1 MNDPLCA
8 ASILSRFVTETR
20 IMSAIEQPATLPLPA
35 LQPPRR
41 YLFGPGPT
49 MVDPRVYEA
58 ISRPIVGH
66 LDPYFIQVMG
76 EVQQLLRTAFGTTDG
91 GTLVISG
98 TGSAGMEA
106 AVANFVD
113 PGAKFAIFANGYFSD
128 RLTEM
133 AKRQGANVV
142 RLEKGWGEIFTDSEA
157 ADFIRREK
165 PHVVA
170 YVHAETSTGALQSGK
185 AICAAAHDGGALVI
199 ADCVTSLGGLPVE
212 FDRTGIDVAYSCSQ
226 KGLSCPPG
234 LSPIAMSPRAMDFLR
249 ARTTPSRSWYLDLKL
264 IHDYSTVSHRYHHTA
279 PISMF
284 YALREALMVI
294 AEEGIENRWERHRRC
309 HHSFVKGIEAMGLR
323 MHVPEAHR
331 ITTLNTVCV
340 PEGVDEAKVR
350 RQLLDGPGIEIA
362 GGFGPLAGKVFRIG
376 LMGPLATEENV
387 QFFLAEFRKV
397 LSAGGYPI

>member
-1 MNDPLCA
+1 
-8 ASILSRFVTETR
+8 
-20 IMSAIEQPATLPLPA
+20 MSAIEQTTALHLPA

-41 YLFGPGPT
+41 YLFGPGPS
-49 MVDPRVYEA
+49 MVHPRVYEA
-58 ISRPIVGH
+58 LSKPIVGH

-76 EVQQLLRTAFGTTDG
+76 DVQQLLKTTFGTSDG
-91 GTLVISG
+91 ATLVISG

-106 AVANFVD
+106 AVANFVE
-113 PGAKFAIFANGYFSD
+113 PGAKFAVFANGYFSD

-142 RLEKGWGEIFTDSEA
+142 RFEKGWGETFTDDEA
-157 ADFIRREK
+157 TEFIRREK
-165 PHVVA
+165 PKVVA
-170 YVHAETSTGALQSGK
+170 YVHAETSTGALQAGR
-185 AICAAAHDGGALVI
+185 AICAAAHDAGALAI
-199 ADCVTSLGGLPVE
+199 ADCVTSLGGVPVE
-212 FDRTGIDVAYSCSQ
+212 FDRTGIDVAYSCTQ

-234 LSPIAMSPRAMDFLR
+234 LSPMAMSPRAMDFLR

-309 HHSFVKGIEAMGLR
+309 NRAFVKGVEAMGLR

-331 ITTLNTVCV
+331 IATLNTVCV
-340 PEGVDEAKVR
+340 PDGVDEAKAR
-350 RQLLDGPGIEIA
+350 KRLLDEPGIEIA

-376 LMGPLATEENV
+376 VMGPLATEDNV
-387 QFFLAEFRKV
+387 QFFLKEFKKT
-397 LSAGGYPI
+397 LSAEGYSI